1 MKMFDPEFS
10 EKPVGFRRRVV
21 HESEVEN
28 EE

>member
-1 MKMFDPEFS
+1 MFDPEFS